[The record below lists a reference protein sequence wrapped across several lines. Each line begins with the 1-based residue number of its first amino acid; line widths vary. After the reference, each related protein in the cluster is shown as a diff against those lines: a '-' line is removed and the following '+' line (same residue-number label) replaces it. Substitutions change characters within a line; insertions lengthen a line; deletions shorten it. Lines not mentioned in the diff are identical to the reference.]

1 MYDLTFCRGFY
12 GTRYYFSNQKY
23 YWRTR
28 NIKKQK
34 EVDSIGGIF
43 NLVRDKLRSM
53 IYSNV
58 CTAEETA
65 KI

>member
-1 MYDLTFCRGFY
+1 MYDLTLCRGFY
-12 GTRYYFSNQKY
+12 ATRYYFSNQKY

-34 EVDSIGGIF
+34 EVASIGGIF
-43 NLVRDKLRSM
+43 NLVRDKLLSM